1 MRRLPSSIRRLL
13 VVPLLGLFA
22 LGAVV
27 AGDAARARRAQF
39 PAEDDLLYL
48 PRARALEALAL
59 GHHEL
64 VADLVFIRAIIYF
77 GGQFYG
83 SRDYRWLENYLDT
96 IVALDPEWKTPYRW
110 AGVATMYDGRTI
122 TNASVEQS
130 NHFLSLGI
138 QHFPNDWELHFMMGC
153 NYLFEMKSDD
163 PAQKA
168 AWRRK
173 GAELVRHAALVGG
186 GPPWIPLLA
195 ATMMREE
202 GQNEAAVRHLEEV
215 FLSTQDERTR
225 EEVKNRLL
233 SLHAKIDI
241 GRAERDRVEFE
252 GLWKKTAPYASP
264 DLFVHIGA
272 RRSGRLDLEELA
284 RDAVIDADLTAAGE

>member
-1 MRRLPSSIRRLL
+1 MRRLPSSTRLL
-13 VVPLLGLFA
+13 ALPLLALFA

-27 AGDAARARRAQF
+27 TGDAAQGRRARF

-48 PRARALEALAL
+48 PKPGALKALAL

-83 SRDYRWLENYLDT
+83 TRDYRWLENYLDT

-138 QHFPNDWELHFMMGC
+138 EHFPRDWELHFMLGC
-153 NYLFEMKSDD
+153 NHLFELKTDD
-163 PAQKA
+163 PAQRM

-186 GPPWIPLLA
+186 GPPWLPLLA
-195 ATMMREE
+195 ASMMRED

-215 FLSTQDERTR
+215 FLSTQDDKTR

-233 SLHAKIDI
+233 SLHAKIDLS
-241 GRAERDRVEFE
+241 RAERQRADFE
-252 GLWKKTAPYASP
+252 AVWKTTVPYASP
-264 DLFVHIGA
+264 DLFVHIGP
-272 RRSGRLDLEELA
+272 RRSPRMDVGELA
-284 RDAVIDADLTAAGE
+284 RDAVVDADLNASE